1 MKKNKIIIIPT
12 LAILIIIFC
21 ITIYNIKNPVIKG
34 LYGNMEII
42 KYNGKTAEMHSFFSD
57 STEAEYLGRTEDK
70 NFEVYAYKNGSNYNL
85 FTLFGSDNTNTY
97 KVPNFSI
104 PKDGEVTK
112 VFFDPN
118 TREINNK
125 VIKNQSDIEMFK
137 KLVSYKN
144 SEDVYH
150 INNIYT
156 EGTEIYFAYDN
167 CPVATSDNLVGYIA
181 YIDHNWIL
189 VSPENYYGSSNNTL
203 YSNEA
208 DLIGSK
214 ITDSKLI
221 KWLNDNETEVA
232 PPSYK
237 EKL

>member
-1 MKKNKIIIIPT
+1 
-12 LAILIIIFC
+12 
-21 ITIYNIKNPVIKG
+21 
-34 LYGNMEII
+34 
-42 KYNGKTAEMHSFFSD
+42 
-57 STEAEYLGRTEDK
+57 
-70 NFEVYAYKNGSNYNL
+70 
-85 FTLFGSDNTNTY
+85 
-97 KVPNFSI
+97 
-104 PKDGEVTK
+104 
-112 VFFDPN
+112 
-118 TREINNK
+118 
-125 VIKNQSDIEMFK
+125 MFK
-137 KLVSYKN
+137 KLASYKN

>member
-1 MKKNKIIIIPT
+1 MNLSKKIIASVSFIV
-12 LAILIIIFC
+12 IIIGG
-21 ITIYNIKNPVIKG
+21 IVIYNIKNPVIKG
-34 LYGNMEII
+34 LYGNREII
-42 KYNGKTAEMHSFFSD
+42 KYNGQTAKIDSFFSD

-70 NFEVYAYKNGSNYNL
+70 DFEVYAYKNGSNYNL

-97 KVPNFSI
+97 KTPNFSI

-112 VFFDPN
+112 VFLDPN

-189 VSPENYYGSSNNTL
+189 VSPENYGNSNNTL